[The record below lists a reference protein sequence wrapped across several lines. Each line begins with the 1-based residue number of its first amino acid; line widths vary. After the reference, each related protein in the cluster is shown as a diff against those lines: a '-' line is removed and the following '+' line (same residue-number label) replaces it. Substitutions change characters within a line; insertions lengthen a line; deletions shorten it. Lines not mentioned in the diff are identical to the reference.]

1 MRLEDLA
8 NLFNRVISDSKR
20 EGISELKKLETLL
33 MIIIVQLTLLIME
46 GWEFLGELDK
56 MSEWLR

>member
-8 NLFNRVISDSKR
+8 AFFNRIMAESKQ
-20 EGISELKKLETLL
+20 EGLNELKKLENLL

-46 GWEFLGELDK
+46 GWELLTELDK
-56 MSEWLR
+56 WLR